1 MTPGEPSLVLDVAT
15 ATDVG
20 RRRTHNEDHLVVLPG
35 PEGGPWVGG
44 ILLLVAD
51 GMGGAN
57 AGEVASQMAVETVT
71 RRLFESPAGD
81 PAEALRAA
89 VEAAND
95 QIFTESSANADWSG
109 MGTTCTAL
117 WVKDGAVWMAHV
129 GDSRAYLV
137 RDGHAHVLTQDHS
150 LVAQLVQRGQLTAEQ
165 ARTDPRRNVVT
176 RSVGAG
182 STIEVDAGAL
192 DQRLQ
197 FDDVLVLCSD
207 GLHGQ
212 LGEDEIAWYA
222 SGESIEKACEELVAL
237 ANDRGGPDNIS
248 VVIARAVPGPPRA
261 EERSIGGVFKKLFG
275 GAR

>member
-1 MTPGEPSLVLDVAT
+1 MTPGEPSLVLDIAT
-15 ATDVG
+15 ASDVG
-20 RRRTHNEDHLVVLPG
+20 RRRTHNEDRVAVLPG
-35 PEGGPWVGG
+35 PEGGVWAGG
-44 ILLLVAD
+44 VLMVVAD

-57 AGEVASQMAVETVT
+57 AGEVASEMAVDTLA
-71 RRLFESPAGD
+71 RRFFESSGSD
-81 PAEALRAA
+81 PAESLRTA

-95 QIFTESSANADWSG
+95 QIWTESSANTDWSG

-117 WVKDGAVWMAHV
+117 WVKEGAVWMAHV

-137 RDGHAHVLTQDHS
+137 REGRAHLLTQDHS

-176 RSVGAG
+176 RSVGAAA
-182 STIEVDAGAL
+182 TIDVDAGAL
-192 DQRLQ
+192 DQPLQ
-197 FDDVLVLCSD
+197 FDDVLVICSD

-212 LGEDEIAWYA
+212 MGEDEMAWYA
-222 SGESIEKACEELVAL
+222 SGESIQKACEELVAL

-248 VVIARAVPGPPRA
+248 VVLARAVPGPPRS
-261 EERSIGGVFKKLFG
+261 EGRSIGGVFKKLFG